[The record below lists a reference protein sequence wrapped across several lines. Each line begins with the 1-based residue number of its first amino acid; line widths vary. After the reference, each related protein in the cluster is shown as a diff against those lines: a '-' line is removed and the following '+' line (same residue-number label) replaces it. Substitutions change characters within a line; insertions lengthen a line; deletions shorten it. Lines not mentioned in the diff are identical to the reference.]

1 MMMPTQI
8 TMTGSA
14 AAGATPS
21 PVNGL
26 ELSQYSNSPTST
38 NCNLPSSQATYPDTA
53 YSVATDSKTGDQYLG
68 YVTNSASG
76 TAVYAMS
83 YSGSGTAWNTLGAS
97 FNYGNTTIY
106 VKSVFATVGLKTYS
120 YMIVND
126 NITNANQLDLFYSP
140 TLSTSQTNTSYVGA
154 PSTSWDTLSYSS
166 LVVPGTTSFANP
178 RIEAPQYVNSSTLAY
193 VPVWLQYTLS
203 PGIQSLVY
211 WNTVP
216 N

>member
-1 MMMPTQI
+1 
-8 TMTGSA
+8 
-14 AAGATPS
+14 
-21 PVNGL
+21 
-26 ELSQYSNSPTST
+26 
-38 NCNLPSSQATYPDTA
+38 
-53 YSVATDSKTGDQYLG
+53 
-68 YVTNSASG
+68 
-76 TAVYAMS
+76 MS